1 MSIFFLET
9 TWYILPHHSKLEDP
23 AKLWQKYDMWEILCC
38 VEKNTREADGQ
49 SNGENRCSPYGHNEN
64 WNWNDI
70 DLGLAMLFKCWAMP
84 NKIRTYL
91 SAPLSLLPH
100 DMTWGDSEVFY
111 LQGNHDPLRRCEKL
125 VRCPKIPA
133 KIHCRQRNTGSK
145 IWCNTTYVKENCWI
159 KIACVA
165 GPFAHMGTV
174 RQCAQHVLY
183 VCTIQ
188 YCIPNSGSCFVAFPY
203 PNISTINILC
213 HILQFRKTIQCG
225 KNKTSETTVQ
235 YCQIPAFTKSRNRNS
250 KAYHGHHSVF
260 SFIHTEAYS
269 RHKNIYS
276 IPMLVWGNRGIYRS
290 FFSRMYDHCF
300 ARPPPKC
307 NYTVERGGGA
317 DIDNKTTG
325 VKNSISVHSIFGG
338 GGGGGKILYVHNISV
353 IYTPLSFDNIDF
365 L

>member
-91 SAPLSLLPH
+91 SAPLSLFPR

-159 KIACVA
+159 KIACA
-165 GPFAHMGTV
+165 ARPFAHVGTV
-174 RQCAQHVLY
+174 RQCVQHVLY
-183 VCTIQ
+183 GCTIQ
-188 YCIPNSGSCFVAFPY
+188 YCIPNSGSCFVAFLY
-203 PNISTINILC
+203 PDISTINILC

-235 YCQIPAFTKSRNRNS
+235 HCQYQPLQGPEIEIRKHSMDIIVCSPLFTPKHIVVT
-250 KAYHGHHSVF
+250 K
-260 SFIHTEAYS
+260 I
-269 RHKNIYS
+269 S
-276 IPMLVWGNRGIYRS
+276 IQFLCS
-290 FFSRMYDHCF
+290 
-300 ARPPPKC
+300 
-307 NYTVERGGGA
+307 
-317 DIDNKTTG
+317 
-325 VKNSISVHSIFGG
+325 FGG
-338 GGGGGKILYVHNISV
+338 IGGSIGRSLVECMITALRGRRRNVIILWKGGRGRHR
-353 IYTPLSFDNIDF
+353 
-365 L
+365 

>member
-159 KIACVA
+159 KIACA
-165 GPFAHMGTV
+165 ARPFAHVGTL
-174 RQCAQHVLY
+174 RQCVRY
-183 VCTIQ
+183 MYCT
-188 YCIPNSGSCFVAFPY
+188 C
-203 PNISTINILC
+203 
-213 HILQFRKTIQCG
+213 
-225 KNKTSETTVQ
+225 VQ
-235 YCQIPAFTKSRNRNS
+235 YSIAYQIPDRALSRFHIPIFQQSTSCVTSSSFGRQYSAVKIKPVKLQYSTAKYQPLQSPEIEIRKHGMDIIVCSPLFTPKHIVVTKISIQFLCSFGGIGGSIGRSLVECMITALRGRRRN
-250 KAYHGHHSVF
+250 V
-260 SFIHTEAYS
+260 I
-269 RHKNIYS
+269 I
-276 IPMLVWGNRGIYRS
+276 LW
-290 FFSRMYDHCF
+290 
-300 ARPPPKC
+300 
-307 NYTVERGGGA
+307 RGGEGQ
-317 DIDNKTTG
+317 T
-325 VKNSISVHSIFGG
+325 SITKPQV
-338 GGGGGKILYVHNISV
+338 
-353 IYTPLSFDNIDF
+353 
-365 L
+365 